1 MNLIIG
7 RMHLR
12 SKGDQV
18 RRTENGL
25 AIRIIQLSVSTAV
38 ETGSSTNMVLLNGY
52 SVWTTRARRK
62 GKPAYPYTV
71 GLIILRRLI

>member
-12 SKGDQV
+12 SVGDQV
-18 RRTENGL
+18 RRTENDL

-38 ETGSSTNMVLLNGY
+38 ETGSFTNMVLLNGY
-52 SVWTTRARRK
+52 RYGPRGLAGKESLRIHTRWA
-62 GKPAYPYTV
+62 
-71 GLIILRRLI
+71 